1 MEEVRV
7 GRSDFRDEAVEHG
20 YDALRSF
27 RRCDKTRHGARR
39 VFVDV
44 HLVPNDELDTRA
56 RFSAL
61 PHHKQLLHH
70 RHTAVREVVDI
81 GFERNYT

>member
-44 HLVPNDELDTRA
+44 DLVPNY
-56 RFSAL
+56 
-61 PHHKQLLHH
+61 QLNKKNL
-70 RHTAVREVVDI
+70 
-81 GFERNYT
+81 